1 MQQANEAKQELTV
14 CVVVKGSEVGV
25 HILSGAVI
33 ESRALDELFPD
44 WKELGAPLN
53 TPVTADQISCP
64 KMQRIRFRF
73 LTFCSQNHAEPA
85 QRYCPAGV
93 YEIITKAIFKSS
105 RSIPTT
111 AYIAKPAISKI
122 PH

>member
-14 CVVVKGSEVGV
+14 CVVLKGSEVDV

-53 TPVTADQISCP
+53 TPVTADQIFLLKNAENSLQVPNILFP
-64 KMQRIRFRF
+64 KPCRTCTALI
-73 LTFCSQNHAEPA
+73 P
-85 QRYCPAGV
+85 
-93 YEIITKAIFKSS
+93 S
-105 RSIPTT
+105 RSL
-111 AYIAKPAISKI
+111 
-122 PH
+122 